1 MEQAK
6 SYDQSN
12 NQSGFPHLNMNW
24 RYVHKQPQQAYEI
37 SPADVGTSYF
47 PPSSTQDISKEAT
60 GSTCR
65 MMVGFLLALF
75 SVCLRMHY
83 NSRLTCKLVS
93 FVVQFYSL
101 SIFHNMYE

>member
-37 SPADVGTSYF
+37 SPADGGYRIFLPVALKTLAKR
-47 PPSSTQDISKEAT
+47 PPAAHA
-60 GSTCR
+60 G
-65 MMVGFLLALF
+65 
-75 SVCLRMHY
+75 
-83 NSRLTCKLVS
+83 
-93 FVVQFYSL
+93 
-101 SIFHNMYE
+101 